1 VKINMKIVF
10 VCAILLVAACH
21 AEFESDLFSEE
32 MVQAWEPKDTLD
44 TSLVQTEKHF
54 GDRWLTQWRKI
65 TGHRTGD
72 FKYRSAAALYKNKK
86 FSAAAKYFI
95 HARNLYEGMRNC
107 KGKKRV
113 CKVVNSKYCPQKCCL
128 HSGLYKGLKTTVWL
142 NKCRGGMKQV
152 PASRCRSN
160 DNYSATGKTGK
171 KKGKKGKKKK
181 KSKKKKKG
189 KKKKAMEAMEAA
201 RKARALAAPAAMISV
216 SENTGKRLCKRK
228 VCRYTCPKKTV
239 KHPRMVC
246 SGKAWCE
253 TFHTCYMGD
262 ARNFWAWAKFQNYR
276 RFKGA
281 CANKKGVYGKRH
293 KFWGGKHTFAQCKAK
308 CDKMGKACQGITM
321 PTAIKCTMNAPK
333 TPLIPEYERKAKA
346 KVAKARKA
354 RRKGRAMEKLAKLKA
369 AQKAAKALKKKELA
383 DKKARRKAK
392 AARDAVKEKT
402 AKAKATEKS
411 NKVRAELT
419 WKKNERAAKAR
430 AVEKRGKEKKK
441 KRAAAEKSSKAKAK
455 EVAAKK
461 KAAELKAKEN
471 AKKRKERQDKVVA
484 ARKVRAERE
493 AKQAKALRAREQKA
507 KRHAAER
514 NKKVKSERRSKNTCT
529 LTAYEHNHYRGRVL
543 SRVSTCT
550 GERSYRMPRSGRRR
564 GYMASSFRLSGGC
577 RMVQLWDEDRCHKNY
592 RDNVN
597 IRSSVSSVK
606 WDLNDDICGVT
617 VWANRNG
624 WCRL

>member
-1 VKINMKIVF
+1 
-10 VCAILLVAACH
+10 
-21 AEFESDLFSEE
+21 
-32 MVQAWEPKDTLD
+32 
-44 TSLVQTEKHF
+44 
-54 GDRWLTQWRKI
+54 
-65 TGHRTGD
+65 
-72 FKYRSAAALYKNKK
+72 
-86 FSAAAKYFI
+86 
-95 HARNLYEGMRNC
+95 
-107 KGKKRV
+107 
-113 CKVVNSKYCPQKCCL
+113 
-128 HSGLYKGLKTTVWL
+128 
-142 NKCRGGMKQV
+142 
-152 PASRCRSN
+152 
-160 DNYSATGKTGK
+160 
-171 KKGKKGKKKK
+171 
-181 KSKKKKKG
+181 
-189 KKKKAMEAMEAA
+189 
-201 RKARALAAPAAMISV
+201 MISV

-346 KVAKARKA
+346 K
-354 RRKGRAMEKLAKLKA
+354 
-369 AQKAAKALKKKELA
+369 
-383 DKKARRKAK
+383 

-471 AKKRKERQDKVVA
+471 AKNRKERHDKVVA

-493 AKQAKALRAREQKA
+493 AKQAKALRAREQ
-507 KRHAAER
+507 
-514 NKKVKSERRSKNTCT
+514 
-529 LTAYEHNHYRGRVL
+529 
-543 SRVSTCT
+543 
-550 GERSYRMPRSGRRR
+550 
-564 GYMASSFRLSGGC
+564 
-577 RMVQLWDEDRCHKNY
+577 
-592 RDNVN
+592 
-597 IRSSVSSVK
+597 
-606 WDLNDDICGVT
+606 
-617 VWANRNG
+617 
-624 WCRL
+624 